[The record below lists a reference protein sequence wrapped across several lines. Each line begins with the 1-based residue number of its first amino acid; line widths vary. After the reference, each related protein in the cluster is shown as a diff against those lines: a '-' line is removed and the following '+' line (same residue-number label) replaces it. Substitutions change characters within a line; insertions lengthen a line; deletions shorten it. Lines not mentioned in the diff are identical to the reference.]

1 MSENTTIEDKL
12 KREPIIKNLT
22 KVLDSINLEN
32 GSVIGIDSPW
42 GTGKTTFLIL
52 WEKYLKDNRK
62 DDYSVSYFNVW
73 ENDDSGSPLISL
85 LIKFESIFTD
95 LGEKEE
101 VRKEVKSLLKS
112 LNVGFGFVSLDIGK
126 FIESNKTSKLT
137 EAQKAIENINNR
149 IYETEKRR
157 IGIKNDFKKAL
168 GELQKSVGKKII
180 IFIDELDRCRANFAI
195 ETLEIIKH
203 IFNIENIIFI
213 LAWDKTQLSHSICN
227 VYGNDMDSVGYLRRF
242 IDLDYTLPEPGR
254 EDYLKYLIEK
264 KELNDKYYPE
274 FFHILEKLLGI
285 YEMSLRD
292 IDKLVFYLEVHIENI
307 ENIEGDFSDEI
318 MREIYSLV
326 KAVFIC
332 LKLKNTRLYNDLITI
347 KYKHSQEL
355 LEKLMIEMRIGSIIN
370 EIETADLSF
379 DSKAINRIFEKIF
392 VYPCLS
398 KIEKIKSLLIEESKW
413 GNMLRTGAFF
423 YEESGKNL
431 IFEEIEFLSNFKQS

>member
-1 MSENTTIEDKL
+1 M
-12 KREPIIKNLT
+12 
-22 KVLDSINLEN
+22 
-32 GSVIGIDSPW
+32 
-42 GTGKTTFLIL
+42 
-52 WEKYLKDNRK
+52 
-62 DDYSVSYFNVW
+62 
-73 ENDDSGSPLISL
+73 
-85 LIKFESIFTD
+85 
-95 LGEKEE
+95 
-101 VRKEVKSLLKS
+101 
-112 LNVGFGFVSLDIGK
+112 
-126 FIESNKTSKLT
+126 
-137 EAQKAIENINNR
+137 
-149 IYETEKRR
+149 
-157 IGIKNDFKKAL
+157 
-168 GELQKSVGKKII
+168 
-180 IFIDELDRCRANFAI
+180 
-195 ETLEIIKH
+195 
-203 IFNIENIIFI
+203 
-213 LAWDKTQLSHSICN
+213 
-227 VYGNDMDSVGYLRRF
+227 GYLRRF